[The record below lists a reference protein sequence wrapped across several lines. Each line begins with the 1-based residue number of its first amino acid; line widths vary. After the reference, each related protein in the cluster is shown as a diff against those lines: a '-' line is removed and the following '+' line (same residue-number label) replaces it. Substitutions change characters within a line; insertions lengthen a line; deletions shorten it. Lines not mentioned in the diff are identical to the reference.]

1 MTIMASHYHGFIYTT
16 IFSNS
21 RTKSMTTQ
29 PRYDALAA
37 LIATREWWFGAS
49 EVQGIL
55 SALVACNQGGRWAEI
70 LFAQGEIDSIAHEAF
85 DRLSLQIEETLAA
98 DALSYQLLLPEDGT
112 LAARAEALAAWAQG
126 FAVAIHWLQPKTT
139 PAPSSPTSKKSANL
153 TATLTTAKKT
163 AASSPASKN
172 TAAWARCSSTPKTTN
187 HRRNP
192 HELDPRSAL
201 HRAQCRHPPA
211 F

>member
-85 DRLSLQIEETLAA
+85 DRLSRQIEETLAA

-126 FAVAIHWLQPKTT
+126 FTVAIHWLQPELEDDARAFLADLEEIGKLDYDLDDNEENRRQLTSLEEHCRMGALLIYT
-139 PAPSSPTSKKSANL
+139 ENHKPQEKPA
-153 TATLTTAKKT
+153 
-163 AASSPASKN
+163 
-172 TAAWARCSSTPKTTN
+172 
-187 HRRNP
+187 
-192 HELDPRSAL
+192 
-201 HRAQCRHPPA
+201 
-211 F
+211 